1 MALIQVTVVEE
12 VLTLEQKRRV
22 IENLT
27 DAMLQITG
35 EAMRGATWVT
45 IQNVRFGACG
55 IGGQVLTKDSVKALK
70 AGKAAA

>member
-1 MALIQVTVVEE
+1 MALIQVTVIEE
-12 VLTLEQKRRV
+12 VLTPEQKHRV

-35 EAMRGATWVT
+35 EAMRGVTWVT
-45 IQNVRFGACG
+45 IQDVPYGAWG
-55 IGGQVLTKDSVKALK
+55 IAGQPLTSGSVKALK